1 MQDSRA
7 STSTPAAR
15 RQLRF
20 EPVVDRLI
28 GAWARHWL
36 AVLNLFTGL
45 FAGLP
50 LLAPWLVAS
59 GHPKL
64 AAPIYFAYRFVCH
77 QRPDRSFF
85 LFGEQVAYC
94 QRDLAIYVGVF
105 ALGLVFALVRH
116 RLRPLSWRGAFVLAV
131 PMALDGTTQL
141 VGLRESTWQ
150 LRLLTGTL
158 FALAVVWFVYPR
170 LEEGFAEIRA
180 ALARRER
187 AGTLRAADTGAAPCR
202 EYYETSA
209 SSSG

>member
-7 STSTPAAR
+7 SVVQPGALR
-15 RQLRF
+15 HVRF
-20 EPVVDRLI
+20 ERAVDRLVGI
-28 GAWARHWL
+28 WARHWL
-36 AVLNLFTGL
+36 ATLNLLTGL
-45 FAGLP
+45 FAALP
-50 LLAPWLVAS
+50 LLAPWLVAT

-105 ALGLVFALVRH
+105 VLGLVFVLVRH
-116 RLRPLSWRGAFVLAV
+116 RLPPLSWRGAVLLALPV
-131 PMALDGTTQL
+131 ALDGTTQL

-150 LRLLTGTL
+150 LRLFTGTL

-170 LEEGFAEIRA
+170 LEVGFAEIRA
-180 ALARRER
+180 VLARRER
-187 AGTLRAADTGAAPCR
+187 LESERPAVTEEASCR
-202 EYYETSA
+202 GSCETSA
-209 SSSG
+209 SSSA